1 MFGFLGGFSSFIGN
15 VSGPLMSIYLLNINL
30 DKEKF
35 YGTRC
40 WFYFIVNFSK
50 LILYFFFL
58 KNINLFTVSRGAC
71 AIPTVFVG
79 IFIGRFIV
87 GKMNQNIFEKFIVL
101 VSIISG
107 LNLLLN

>member
-1 MFGFLGGFSSFIGN
+1 MLA
-15 VSGPLMSIYLLNINL
+15 VGP
-30 DKEKF
+30 
-35 YGTRC
+35 RH
-40 WFYFIVNFSK
+40 
-50 LILYFFFL
+50 FFFL